1 MIYDD
6 IKRLMQEL
14 MSPEEIEVF
23 DDAVEVLEMYN
34 TAAYLDALS
43 MTVGMWSGIEA
54 GAQADSLRDVITGFL
69 NYILRMQGVELHD
82 EVSMSER
89 VKVARYLHELVNYD
103 DAATLLSYLALDV
116 SAEERFGELMH
127 LVGEWSVENAMSLVQ
142 EIQPSFAANLAEIV
156 QSREQKNTEDAALV
170 AVQIRAYSIYK
181 KEVVTRSLFSDMFFV
196 NLPSIGLE
204 FLTYVNLF
212 QNSRDDFNIR
222 PIKETVEDLMGL
234 ALLSGDGVKD
244 PLASVRLA
252 VSSMFSDS
260 AQQTQAER
268 FARELLSALS
278 AEQAYTQA

>member
-54 GAQADSLRDVITGFL
+54 GTQADSLRDVITGFL

-260 AQQTQAER
+260 TQQTQAER

>member
-260 AQQTQAER
+260 TQQTQAER

>member
-142 EIQPSFAANLAEIV
+142 EIRPSFAANLAEIV

-260 AQQTQAER
+260 TQQTQAER

-278 AEQAYTQA
+278 AEQANTQA

>member
-278 AEQAYTQA
+278 AEQANTQA

>member
-142 EIQPSFAANLAEIV
+142 EIQPTFAANLAEIV

-181 KEVVTRSLFSDMFFV
+181 KEVVTRSLFSDMFCV

-260 AQQTQAER
+260 TQQTQAER

>member
-103 DAATLLSYLALDV
+103 DAVTLLSYLALDV

-260 AQQTQAER
+260 TQQTQAER

-278 AEQAYTQA
+278 AEQANTQA

>member
-260 AQQTQAER
+260 TQQTQAER

-278 AEQAYTQA
+278 AEQANTQA